1 MNKKNSL
8 ILALDVLSRDKAL
21 ELTEQLV
28 DHFDAIKVGYPL
40 ILHAGLGIVEE
51 ISSISPVIADLKIAD
66 TPNTNRLICEAV
78 LGAGADAII
87 AQAFPGKDSLV
98 ACADCAESFGADL
111 FVVTEMSH
119 PGADQFM
126 APLAERMAR
135 LAVESGASGVVAP
148 PTRPERIRM
157 IRSIIGDKLI
167 ISPGVGAQGGSAGEA
182 LQAGADYL
190 IVGRSVYG
198 SADPVAQAKELAAQV
213 EQSRRSN

>member
-1 MNKKNSL
+1 
-8 ILALDVLSRDKAL
+8 
-21 ELTEQLV
+21 
-28 DHFDAIKVGYPL
+28 
-40 ILHAGLGIVEE
+40 
-51 ISSISPVIADLKIAD
+51 
-66 TPNTNRLICEAV
+66 V

-98 ACADCAESFGADL
+98 ACADCARGFGADL

-119 PGADQFM
+119 PGAEQFM

-148 PTRPERIRM
+148 ATRPERIRM